1 MPGSP
6 AGTGALKRPITFSLT
21 ELAGSMGD
29 FGTLLPLAIGYI
41 VVCGLDPAGF
51 LVMMGLAN
59 IVSGLVYRLPMP
71 IEPMKALAV
80 VAIAQQWA
88 PSMVYA
94 SGFSMGIVWVL
105 LGATGAIAWIAR
117 VTPLPVVMG
126 IQVTL
131 GVLLAIEAVKLSSAS
146 WLLAVAGVVIVLALR
161 KSRYAPAALVLVGL
175 GLVIMAAQGGFAD
188 MAPVRFRLPALTHF
202 TAREMW
208 DSLVRG
214 GFAQIPLTAANA
226 VIATSSLITRY
237 WPDEHVTPRRL
248 AFSHGIMNLI
258 APIFGG
264 MPMCHGAGGLV
275 GQYFYGARTAGANLI
290 EGAIEVVL
298 GLFFAGSIVAL
309 FGAFPQPIVGAMM
322 FMVGLELIKFARHLK
337 IGPDLVVLGV
347 TVTVA
352 LVTNMAGGFAA
363 GIVTN
368 ALVTRIGRGAGSSGP
383 PRTGD
388 GGA

>member
-1 MPGSP
+1 M
-6 AGTGALKRPITFSLT
+6 TKRPIEFKLH

-59 IVSGLVYRLPMP
+59 IISGLVYRLPMP

-105 LGATGAIAWIAR
+105 LAATGAIAWIAR
-117 VTPLPVVMG
+117 ATPPAVVMG

-131 GVLLAIEAVKLSSAS
+131 GILLMSEALRLSSAS
-146 WLLAVAGVVIVLALR
+146 WLLAAVGIVIVLAL
-161 KSRYAPAALVLVGL
+161 KDNKYAPAAIVLVGT
-175 GLVIMAAQGGFAD
+175 GLVIMAVNGAFRDLPSAGFH
-188 MAPVRFRLPALTHF
+188 LPTLTTF

-208 DSLVRG
+208 QSLLQG

-226 VIATSSLITRY
+226 VIATSTLINSY
-237 WPDEHVTPRRL
+237 WPDEHATPRKL
-248 AFSHGIMNLI
+248 AFSHGVMNLI
-258 APIFGG
+258 APWFGG

-290 EGAIEVVL
+290 EGTIEITL
-298 GLFFAGSIVAL
+298 GLFFAGSIAGL
-309 FGAFPQPIVGAMM
+309 FAAFPQAIVGAMM
-322 FMVGLELIKFARHLK
+322 FMVGFELIKFARRVK
-337 IGPDLVVLGV
+337 RISVDMVVLV
-347 TVTVA
+347 VTVA
-352 LVTNMAGGFAA
+352 VALLTNMAFGFLA
-363 GIVTN
+363 GIGTHW
-368 ALVTRIGRGAGSSGP
+368 LVRMITE
-383 PRTGD
+383 RTTAKQD
-388 GGA
+388 